1 MVRLGIAIAS
11 FGLLVCTATAD
22 AQPGDPVAGRALA
35 IELCA
40 NCHLVPG
47 VARPVPDG
55 VPTFAAIARKWSD
68 VGALADRLIAP
79 PHPEMPPPP
88 LGNRQR
94 LDVATWIATLR
105 E

>member
-1 MVRLGIAIAS
+1 MWRVGILGGALLCAS
-11 FGLLVCTATAD
+11 GTFAW
-22 AQPGDPVAGRALA
+22 AQPGDPAAGRALA
-35 IELCA
+35 VELCS

-47 VARPVPDG
+47 LARGPVPDG

-68 VGALADRLIAP
+68 AAALADRLIAP

-94 LDVATWIATLR
+94 LDVAAWILSLR
-105 E
+105 D

>member
-1 MVRLGIAIAS
+1 MRALVIAGFVAS
-11 FGLLVCTATAD
+11 AVAGAA

-35 IELCA
+35 VELCS

-47 VARPVPDG
+47 LAGGPVPDG
-55 VPTFAAIARKWSD
+55 VPTFAAIARKWTD
-68 VGALADRLIAP
+68 VAALADRFIVP
-79 PHPEMPPPP
+79 PHPDMPPPP

-94 LDVATWIATLR
+94 LDVAAWILSLR

>member
-1 MVRLGIAIAS
+1 MRLGIAIAAI
-11 FGLLVCTATAD
+11 GLVVGAAPAG

-35 IELCA
+35 IELCS

-68 VGALADRLIAP
+68 TAALADRLIAP

-94 LDVATWIATLR
+94 SDVAAWIATLR

>member
-1 MVRLGIAIAS
+1 VRALVIGGSLGAALA
-11 FGLLVCTATAD
+11 GVAV
-22 AQPGDPVAGRALA
+22 AQPIDPAAGRALA
-35 IELCA
+35 VELCS

-47 VARPVPDG
+47 LARGPVPDG

-68 VGALADRLIAP
+68 PKALADRLIVP
-79 PHPEMPPPP
+79 PHPDMPPPP

-94 LDVATWIATLR
+94 AELAAWIGSLR